1 MLSNTFFTEKGTI
14 LFEVSIA
21 LSIILIILSLVLGF
35 RRKDIKI
42 RIISFIIFFM
52 AIHLSVSGYFQAKS
66 YEDDLRIIAANHSI
80 LNLPEELEKGIV
92 NSIST
97 GEPRFNEKYEKLKA
111 IICDNAKIFESIE
124 PKSSISKEIKHASS
138 MVEVIDI
145 LPDTPDEATIKLLTA
160 YSLSEIRILDKINVE
175 YFLSILIR
183 FQIIL
188 LLLLF
193 GFISMPVKRLKKR

>member
-124 PKSSISKEIKHASS
+124 PKSSIGKEIKHASS